1 MKKYTSVLLT
11 LLLVA
16 ALALPAGPALAH
28 SNSYCGHSQI
38 GVYETTT
45 YVDSFNFQG
54 NHWHVYEHRRFDIWK
69 THSNTWHACPL
80 HY

>member
-1 MKKYTSVLLT
+1 MKRRTLALLT
-11 LLLVA
+11 GLIMLFS
-16 ALALPAGPALAH
+16 LAPAGPVLAH

-45 YVDSFNFQG
+45 YIDSFNFQG

-69 THSNTWHACPL
+69 THSNTWHACP
-80 HY
+80 HH